1 MTKAKVVYTIQNEHG
16 DEGFIQKFVDGCEID
31 EIIGWGGCH
40 GELDPQYNYLHC
52 VISEEEYNAIK
63 CLHELL
69 DDSNYTE
76 IYDLLEMTINNT
88 LKRNRNKI
96 LTNED
101 IRETLIEKGAV

>member
-1 MTKAKVVYTIQNEHG
+1 MEKSKVVYTIQNEHG
-16 DEGFIQKFVDGCEID
+16 DEGFIQYFKNGCEYD
-31 EIIGWGGCH
+31 EIIGWGGSR
-40 GELDPQYNYLHC
+40 GEHDPQWNYLYC

-69 DDSNYTE
+69 DEENYTE

-88 LKRNRNKI
+88 LKKNRNKI

-101 IRETLIEKGAV
+101 IHETLVEEAV